1 MTAIPLATPPQTEPS
16 TRSPAKHAP
25 PRIAAIDIG
34 TNSIRLAVAE
44 VQPDGSYRILDED
57 REMTRLGHGLFD
69 TGRLAEEPMAHS
81 LRVLGRM
88 KAIVEGFGVGELRT
102 IATSA
107 VREAANGR
115 EFVREA
121 WKRCRVRVDVVPPE
135 EEARLALKSVRRHY
149 DLGDRRAAIVDIG
162 GGSTE
167 VVLAVGGLVEL
178 VVSLP
183 LGAVR
188 LTERYLT
195 SDPVKPKHWNAL
207 TRAIDG
213 AIKDGM
219 GKVPFAAD
227 VMIGSGGTFTNLVEM
242 AQCERDGKAG
252 NPRNYPLARAE
263 VTRLLD
269 RLRET
274 PLAARRE
281 VPGLNPQRADI
292 IVAGVAVVDRLA
304 KRVGARQVLVNDR
317 GIRDGVLLA
326 MIEELPGMARPRRVT
341 PPDRLDSAR
350 RLARQC
356 RSNERHCERVAL
368 LAGQLFDTLRRP
380 FDLPPEG
387 REILMAGALLHD
399 IGYLI
404 NHERHHKHAYHLIMH
419 GDLPGFSAREVE
431 LIANVARYH
440 RRAAPKKAHSNF
452 ARLTKDERRLVRR
465 LAAILRVADGLDR
478 THGSVVKAVRA
489 RTGRKAVRIS
499 VTASRNPSIELDD
512 ARRKSGLFEKA
523 FGRSLVF
530 SPYRAPARK
539 RP

>member
-1 MTAIPLATPPQTEPS
+1 MTTIPLPTAPQAEATP
-16 TRSPAKHAP
+16 RSPAKTGA

-44 VQPDGSYRILDED
+44 VQPDGTYRILDED
-57 REMTRLGHGLFD
+57 REMTRLGHGLFE

-107 VREAANGR
+107 VREATNGR

-135 EEARLALKSVRRHY
+135 EEARLALRSVRRHY
-149 DLGDRRAAIVDIG
+149 DLGDRRTAIVDIG

-188 LTERYLT
+188 LTERYLP

-207 TRAIDG
+207 QRAIDA
-213 AIKDGM
+213 AIKEGM

-242 AQCERDGKAG
+242 VQCEREGKAG

-281 VPGLNPQRADI
+281 IPGLNPQRADI

-304 KRVGARQVLVNDR
+304 KRVAAQRVLVNDR

-326 MIEELPGMARPRRVT
+326 MIEDLPGMARPRRVA
-341 PPDRLDSAR
+341 PPDRMDSAR

-368 LAGQLFDTLRRP
+368 LAVQLFDALRRP

-387 REILMAGALLHD
+387 REVLMAGALLHD

-440 RRAAPKKAHSNF
+440 RRAAPKKDHPNF
-452 ARLTKDERRLVRR
+452 GRLTKDERRLVRR
-465 LAAILRVADGLDR
+465 LSGILRIADGLDR
-478 THGSVVKAVRA
+478 THGGIVKAVRA
-489 RTGRKAVRIS
+489 RAGRKAVRIS
-499 VTASRNPSIELDD
+499 VSASRNPSIELDD

-523 FGRSLVF
+523 FDRALVF
-530 SPYRAPARK
+530 SPYRARAR
-539 RP
+539 RRA